1 MIDEEGEI
9 IIREVKDNFVNGRP
23 EIVEAIYLIQSNEDW
38 DCFMRFMNRYAQEND
53 LGLSKSG
60 R

>member
-1 MIDEEGEI
+1 MYMIYEEGEI
-9 IIREVKDNFVNGRP
+9 ITREVKGRP
-23 EIVEAIYLIQSNEDW
+23 EIIEAIYLIQSNEDW
-38 DCFMRFMNRYAQEND
+38 GCFMRFMNRYAQKND